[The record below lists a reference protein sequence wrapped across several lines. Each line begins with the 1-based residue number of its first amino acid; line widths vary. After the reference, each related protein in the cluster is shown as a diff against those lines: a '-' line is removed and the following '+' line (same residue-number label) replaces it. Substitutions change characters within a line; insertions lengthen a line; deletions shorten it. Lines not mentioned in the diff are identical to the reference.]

1 MDSNTCF
8 IIGNGKSLNDVPV
21 EFMDL
26 LPTFGANRI
35 YLKYSP
41 TYYVCV
47 NPLVAEQNEDE
58 IQAQTRKSAKS
69 FVTAFV
75 PYAQESPLITPL
87 WSVGAPMFSLKPD
100 EWIWEGGTVTY
111 VSMQLAYWLGFRTV
125 FLIGLDHYFEYDGEP
140 NEEQLMVGDDPNHF
154 DPSYFKGQRWNL
166 PDLALSETA
175 YKLARKMFERDGRK
189 IYNLSTKTALSEDII
204 ERRSLWRTMEQYA
217 QLSAPTKAKRGG

>member
-1 MDSNTCF
+1 M
-8 IIGNGKSLNDVPV
+8 

-26 LPTFGANRI
+26 FLTFGANRV

-58 IQAQTRKSAKS
+58 ICEQSRKSVRS
-69 FVTAFV
+69 FVTARV
-75 PYAQESPLITPL
+75 PYAKESPLITPL
-87 WSVGAPMFSLKPD
+87 WSIGVPLFSFKP
-100 EWIWEGGTVTY
+100 EECVWEGGTVTY
-111 VSMQLAYWLGFRTV
+111 ASMQLAYWLGFKTV
-125 FLIGLDHYFEYDGEP
+125 FLVGLDHYYEYEGEP
-140 NEEQLMVGDDPNHF
+140 NEEQLMEGDDPNHF

-166 PDLALSETA
+166 PDLASSEEA
-175 YKLARKMFERDGRK
+175 YRLARKVFEKDGRK

-217 QLSAPTKAKRGG
+217 Q